1 MLTKTHGY
9 GQLMVV
15 CSYRYIADQLMSGNP
30 VEPKSYDMV
39 TIFFS
44 DIVGFTT
51 MCSISSALEV
61 VTLLNDLYSLFDEII
76 KLYDVYK
83 VNVTIL
89 TLIHS
94 NCAFM
99 LWRYGW
105 KNIHTWMQNSEW
117 IFAPHQLRLNHWCPV
132 GCFVDVLW
140 ICALNVVGPLLS
152 TEGQKA
158 HGFHKKYFN
167 LCSKD
172 EQRSYE
178 FGTTWGWVF
187 NDRISILGWTIFL
200 MNVLDSWCFNVKC
213 FNEHI
218 FLSIFFKF
226 NFFILFLF
234 IYIDLFLNIMYLV
247 GGDYRGCIYG
257 GQWAAYQ

>member
-1 MLTKTHGY
+1 MVTKTHVY

-99 LWRYGW
+99 L
-105 KNIHTWMQNSEW
+105 
-117 IFAPHQLRLNHWCPV
+117 
-132 GCFVDVLW
+132 
-140 ICALNVVGPLLS
+140 
-152 TEGQKA
+152 
-158 HGFHKKYFN
+158 
-167 LCSKD
+167 
-172 EQRSYE
+172 
-178 FGTTWGWVF
+178 
-187 NDRISILGWTIFL
+187 
-200 MNVLDSWCFNVKC
+200 
-213 FNEHI
+213 
-218 FLSIFFKF
+218 
-226 NFFILFLF
+226 
-234 IYIDLFLNIMYLV
+234 
-247 GGDYRGCIYG
+247 
-257 GQWAAYQ
+257 